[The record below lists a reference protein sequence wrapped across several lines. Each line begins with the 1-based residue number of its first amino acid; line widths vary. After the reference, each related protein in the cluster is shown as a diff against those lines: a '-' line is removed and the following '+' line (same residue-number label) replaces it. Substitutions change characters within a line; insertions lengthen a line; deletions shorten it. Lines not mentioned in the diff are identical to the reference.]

1 MSDIRLNL
9 ENFLPFKLATTSNAV
24 SGRIA
29 EEYQQRFGLRIPEW
43 RLMAVLGQGKPLTQ
57 RQLVEIT
64 RLDKVTVN
72 RAVKALDERELIER
86 QAHAVDGR
94 SHHVVLSAAGVA
106 LYHEI
111 VPIALAAEA
120 RIEHSLTRDERT
132 TLMTILAKLLDAAS
146 HHDGDQHGAGAA
158 ILGADSS
165 GAS

>member
-9 ENFLPFKLATTSNAV
+9 ENFLPFRLATTSNAV

-29 EEYQQRFGLRIPEW
+29 EEYQKRFGLRIPEW

-64 RLDKVTVN
+64 KLDKVTVN
-72 RAVKALDERELIER
+72 RAVKVLDERELIER
-86 QAHAVDGR
+86 LAHAADGR
-94 SHHVVLSAAGVA
+94 SHHVVLSAAGIA

-120 RIEHSLTRDERT
+120 RIECSLTREERAS
-132 TLMTILAKLLDAAS
+132 LMAILAKLLVAAS
-146 HHDGDQHGAGAA
+146 SRDGDQDDAGTAA
-158 ILGADSS
+158 LAADNSE
-165 GAS
+165 AS

>member
-9 ENFLPFKLATTSNAV
+9 ENFLPFKLATTSGAV

-43 RLMAVLGQGKPLTQ
+43 RLMAVLGEGQALTQ

-72 RAVKALDERELIER
+72 RAVKVLDERKLVQR

-94 SHHVVLSAAGVA
+94 SHHVMLSAAGVA

-120 RIEHSLTRDERT
+120 RIEGSLTREERAS
-132 TLMTILAKLLDAAS
+132 LMAILAKLLVAAS
-146 HHDGDQHGAGAA
+146 HHDGEEAA
-158 ILGADSS
+158 D
-165 GAS
+165 